1 MNEIPLRNPSMGTVR
16 RAGALTL
23 LAFAG
28 LLRAAEPSPGP
39 MELARQLNE
48 AFVRVAE
55 RVSPSVVVIAVTRRA
70 EEAATEPEASPFWEW
85 VPREFRRQFEERF
98 RAQPE
103 NPRENPHRRVP
114 LDRGQG
120 SGVVI
125 REDGYILT
133 NGHVVENAEKI
144 RVRFKDGSTYD
155 AAVRGVD
162 PQSDIAVLKIEA
174 RGLPAA
180 RFGDSDRVRVGE
192 FAIAIGAPFELD
204 YSVTFGHVSA
214 KARSDLLP
222 DPTMDQDFIQTDAN
236 INPGNSGGPLVNIE
250 GEIIGI
256 NTLIRGLR
264 TGIGF
269 AIPSNLA
276 RQVADKLIEEGRFTR
291 SWLGVEIRALRD
303 DEEFRALAKNIRDGV
318 VVRGIVRNGP
328 AAKSALKL
336 GDVITAVDG
345 TPVATAQEL
354 RNQIR
359 TKRAGSA
366 VTLDVVRAG
375 RPLQIKVQPEPW
387 PEETLTASSRRPSA
401 PRPAEA
407 TGLGLT
413 VKPMTQELARE
424 MNLDYQPGAVV
435 TAVEPDSLAEARG
448 VQRGDLITEINQKPV
463 ASLRD
468 FNNALNEADL
478 RQGVTVHLLRE
489 GVSRLVILKESAE

>member
-1 MNEIPLRNPSMGTVR
+1 MNKTLFRHPPSGTIR
-16 RAGALTL
+16 RAGTLAL

-28 LLRAAEPSPGP
+28 LLSAAEPSPGP

-70 EEAATEPEASPFWEW
+70 EAAASELEASPFWEW
-85 VPREFRRQFEERF
+85 FPREFRRQFEERF

-103 NPRENPHRRVP
+103 NPHRRAP

-144 RVRFKDGSTYD
+144 KVRFKDGSTYD
-155 AAVRGVD
+155 AEVRGVD

-291 SWLGVEIRALRD
+291 SWLGVEIRALRE
-303 DEEFRALAKNIRDGV
+303 DEEFRALAKNVRDGV

-359 TKRAGSA
+359 TKRAGSS

-387 PEETLTASSRRPSA
+387 PEETLTASSRRASA

-413 VKPMTQELARE
+413 VKPMTPELAKE

-435 TAVEPDSLAEARG
+435 TAVEADSLAEARG
-448 VQRGDLITEINQKPV
+448 IQHGDLITEIDQKPV

-468 FNNALNEADL
+468 FNNALNDADL
-478 RQGVTVHLLRE
+478 RRGVTVHLLRE
-489 GVSRLVILKESAE
+489 GVSRLVILKESED

>member
-1 MNEIPLRNPSMGTVR
+1 MLMSTILPRKNPATRTVR
-16 RAGALTL
+16 WTSVSALL
-23 LAFAG
+23 VV
-28 LLRAAEPSPGP
+28 AACLNAAAPSTEPI
-39 MELARQLNE
+39 ELARRLNE
-48 AFVRVAE
+48 AFVSVAE
-55 RVSPSVVVIAVTRRA
+55 RVSPSVVVISVTRRA
-70 EEAATEPEASPFWEW
+70 EDPATGADASPFWEW
-85 VPREFRRQFEERF
+85 LPREFRRQFEERF
-98 RAQPE
+98 RDQPDA
-103 NPRENPHRRVP
+103 PRRRAPVE
-114 LDRGQG
+114 RGQG

-133 NGHVVENAEKI
+133 NGHVVEDAERI
-144 RVRFKDGSTYD
+144 RVRFKDGRTFD
-155 AAVRGVD
+155 AEVRGVD

-214 KARSDLLP
+214 KGRSDLLP

-269 AIPSNLA
+269 AIPGNLA
-276 RQVADKLIEEGRFTR
+276 RQVADKLIAEGRFTR

-303 DEEFRALAKNIRDGV
+303 DEQIRAQVKDVRDGV
-318 VVRGIVRNGP
+318 VVRGIVRDGP

-336 GDVITAVDG
+336 GDVITAVEG

-359 TKRAGSA
+359 TRPAGST
-366 VTLDVVRAG
+366 VTLDVVRGG
-375 RPLQIKVQPEPW
+375 RTLQIKVRPEPW
-387 PEETLTASSRRPSA
+387 PEETLSASGRRGQP
-401 PRPAEA
+401 PQRTEA
-407 TGLGLT
+407 TALGLT
-413 VKPMTQELARE
+413 VKTATPELARE
-424 MNLDYQPGAVV
+424 MDLDFHPGALV
-435 TAVEPDSLAEARG
+435 TAVEPGSAAEARG
-448 VQRGDLITEINQKPV
+448 IRRGDLIVEINQEPV
-463 ASLRD
+463 TSLQD
-468 FNNALNEADL
+468 FNNALNGADL
-478 RQGVTVHLLRE
+478 HEGITLHLLRE
-489 GVSRLVILKESAE
+489 KVGRLVILKEPAE

>member
-1 MNEIPLRNPSMGTVR
+1 MNKTLFRHPPSGTVR
-16 RAGALTL
+16 RAGTLAL

-28 LLRAAEPSPGP
+28 LLSAAEPSPGP

-70 EEAATEPEASPFWEW
+70 EAAASELEASPFWEW
-85 VPREFRRQFEERF
+85 FPREFRRQFEERF

-103 NPRENPHRRVP
+103 NPHRRAP

-144 RVRFKDGSTYD
+144 KVRFKDGSTYD
-155 AAVRGVD
+155 AEVRGVD

-180 RFGDSDRVRVGE
+180 QFGDSDRVRVGE

-291 SWLGVEIRALRD
+291 SWLGVEIRALRE
-303 DEEFRALAKNIRDGV
+303 DEEFRALAKNVRDGV

-359 TKRAGSA
+359 TKRAGSS

-387 PEETLTASSRRPSA
+387 PEETLTASNRRASA

-413 VKPMTQELARE
+413 VKPMTPELARE

-448 VQRGDLITEINQKPV
+448 IQHGDLITEINQKPV

-489 GVSRLVILKESAE
+489 GVSRLVILKESAD